1 MPLHAHFAH
10 GIWEFPFFSL
20 FLFFAASLYL
30 HGWISLRPTSGR
42 VIPIWKAAAFL
53 FGLFLI
59 WVAWESPIAAYDH
72 KLLTFHMMKHLL
84 LMTFAPPLVLLGE
97 PVKVFRNELPLF
109 AAMAFRSASRRPI
122 VYGLTRTLARPA
134 VCWIVSTMTL
144 LLWHLPPVFALAMH
158 SEIWHTAEQAMFL
171 VAGLMFWWPVVEP
184 WSFASATARW
194 SILLYLFLATL
205 PCDILSGFL
214 VFSDRIAYP
223 EYGSAARM
231 FGLSAAGDQQCA
243 GALMWTCVT
252 LAYLV
257 PAAIISTTLLAPESC
272 QKRLFARGR
281 T

>member
-1 MPLHAHFAH
+1 MPIDPHFAH
-10 GIWEFPFFSL
+10 SIWEFPFFSL
-20 FLFFAASLYL
+20 FLFLAASLYL
-30 HGWISLRPTSGR
+30 HGWISLRPMSGR

-97 PVKVFRNELPLF
+97 PLQVFRSELPLF
-109 AAMAFRSASRRPI
+109 AAVAFRSAWRRPI
-122 VYGLTRTLARPA
+122 VHGSRRTLTRPA
-134 VCWIVSTMTL
+134 VCWIVSTVTL

-158 SEIWHTAEQAMFL
+158 SEIWHTVQQAMFL

-184 WSFASATARW
+184 WSGASATAGW
-194 SILLYLFLATL
+194 STLAYLFLATL

-231 FGLSAAGDQQCA
+231 FGLSTAGDQQCA

-252 LAYLV
+252 VAYLV
-257 PAAIISTTLLAPESC
+257 PAAMISVTLLAPESC